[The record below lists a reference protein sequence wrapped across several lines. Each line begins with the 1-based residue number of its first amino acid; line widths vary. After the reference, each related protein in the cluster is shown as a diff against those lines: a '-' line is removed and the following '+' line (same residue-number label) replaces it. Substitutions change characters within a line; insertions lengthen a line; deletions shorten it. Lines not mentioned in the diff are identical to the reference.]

1 MMSVKKIVI
10 DSDNSNRRLDN
21 YLMSVLFDMP
31 KSKIYS
37 MIRKG
42 EIRINSGRVKPSSKI
57 QAGDNLR
64 LPPYIV
70 IPSKD
75 EIYIP
80 ENLKVL
86 LKKSVIYEDANFIA
100 INKPIGLAVHGGTDN
115 KFGVISIMRS
125 IFGQSID
132 LCHRIDKETSGC
144 LVLSKNKQSS
154 KHFYEQLTARK
165 VNKVYRALLK
175 GILNKNIEIKSPV
188 GDNHQS
194 AQSKFKIIKKYK
206 DSTYVEVQIFTGRT
220 HQIRVHAN
228 EMGHPIINDKK
239 YGDWD
244 YNKKISKKVKR
255 MGLHAHKLNFV
266 DKDLNEINLTADI
279 DETFE
284 DLINVFN

>member
-1 MMSVKKIVI
+1 MSVKKIVI
-10 DSDNSNRRLDN
+10 DVDNSNRRLDN
-21 YLMSVLFDMP
+21 YLMSVLFDIP

-57 QAGDNLR
+57 QSGDNLR
-64 LPPYIV
+64 LPPYIT

-75 EIYIP
+75 KIFIP
-80 ENLKVL
+80 EHLKVL
-86 LKKSVIYEDANFIA
+86 IKKSVIYDDTNFIA

-125 IFGQSID
+125 IFGHSID

-144 LVLSKNKQSS
+144 LVFSKNKKSS
-154 KHFYEQLTARK
+154 KDFYEQLTSRK

-175 GILNKNIEIKSPV
+175 GRLDKNIEIKTPV

-194 AQSKFKIIKKYK
+194 AQSKFKIIKKFK

-228 EMGHPIINDKK
+228 GMGHPIINDKK

-244 YNKKISKKVKR
+244 FNKKISKKVKR
-255 MGLHAHKLNFV
+255 MGLHAHKLSFV
-266 DKDLNEINLTADI
+266 DKDFTEINLIAEI

-284 DLINVFN
+284 DLIKVFN

>member
-1 MMSVKKIVI
+1 MSVKKIVI
-10 DSDNSNRRLDN
+10 DVDNSNRRLDN
-21 YLMSVLFDMP
+21 YLMSVLFDIP

-57 QAGDNLR
+57 QSGDNLR
-64 LPPYIV
+64 LPPYIT
-70 IPSKD
+70 
-75 EIYIP
+75 IP
-80 ENLKVL
+80 EHLKVL
-86 LKKSVIYEDANFIA
+86 IKKSVIYDDTNFIA

-125 IFGQSID
+125 IFGHSID

-144 LVLSKNKQSS
+144 LVFSKNKKSS
-154 KHFYEQLTARK
+154 KHFYEQLTSRK

-175 GILNKNIEIKSPV
+175 GRLDKNIEIKTPV

-194 AQSKFKIIKKYK
+194 AQSKFKIIKKFK

-228 EMGHPIINDKK
+228 GMGHPIINDKK

-244 YNKKISKKVKR
+244 FNKKISKKVKR
-255 MGLHAHKLNFV
+255 MGLHAHKLSFV
-266 DKDLNEINLTADI
+266 DKDFTEINLIAEI

-284 DLINVFN
+284 DLIKVLN

>member
-1 MMSVKKIVI
+1 MSVKKIVI
-10 DSDNSNRRLDN
+10 DVDNSNRRLDN
-21 YLMSVLFDMP
+21 YLMSLLFDIP

-57 QAGDNLR
+57 QSGDNLR
-64 LPPYIV
+64 LPPYIT
-70 IPSKD
+70 IPLKD
-75 EIYIP
+75 KVYIP
-80 ENLKVL
+80 EYLKAL
-86 LKKSVIYEDANFIA
+86 IKKSIIYDDTNFIA

-125 IFGQSID
+125 IFGHSID

-144 LVLSKNKQSS
+144 LVFSKNKKSS
-154 KHFYEQLTARK
+154 KHFYEQLTGRK

-175 GILNKNIEIKSPV
+175 GRLAKNIEIKTPV
-188 GDNHQS
+188 GDNRQS
-194 AQSKFKIIKKYK
+194 AQSKFKIIKKFK
-206 DSTYVEVQIFTGRT
+206 NSTYVEVQIFTGRT

-255 MGLHAHKLNFV
+255 MCFHAHKLSFV
-266 DKDLNEINLTADI
+266 EKDSIEINLIADI

>member
-1 MMSVKKIVI
+1 
-10 DSDNSNRRLDN
+10 
-21 YLMSVLFDMP
+21 
-31 KSKIYS
+31 
-37 MIRKG
+37 
-42 EIRINSGRVKPSSKI
+42 VKPSSKI
-57 QAGDNLR
+57 QSGDNLR
-64 LPPYIV
+64 LPPYIT
-70 IPSKD
+70 IPLKD
-75 EIYIP
+75 KVYIP
-80 ENLKVL
+80 EHLKAL
-86 LKKSVIYEDANFIA
+86 IKKSIIYDDTNFIA

-125 IFGQSID
+125 IFGHSID

-144 LVLSKNKQSS
+144 LVFSKNKKSS
-154 KHFYEQLTARK
+154 KHFYEQLTGRK

-175 GILNKNIEIKSPV
+175 GRLAKNIEIKTPV
-188 GDNHQS
+188 GDNRQS
-194 AQSKFKIIKKYK
+194 AQSKFKIIKKFK
-206 DSTYVEVQIFTGRT
+206 NSTYVEVQIFTGRT

-255 MGLHAHKLNFV
+255 MGLHAHKLSFV
-266 DKDLNEINLTADI
+266 DKDSIEINLIADI

>member
-1 MMSVKKIVI
+1 MSVKKIVI
-10 DSDNSNRRLDN
+10 DVDNSNRRLDN
-21 YLMSVLFDMP
+21 YLMSVLFDIP

-57 QAGDNLR
+57 QSGDNLR
-64 LPPYIV
+64 LPPYIT

-75 EIYIP
+75 KIFIP
-80 ENLKVL
+80 EHLKVL
-86 LKKSVIYEDANFIA
+86 IKKSVIYDDTNFIA

-125 IFGQSID
+125 IFGHSID

-144 LVLSKNKQSS
+144 LVFSKNKKSS
-154 KHFYEQLTARK
+154 KHFYEQLTSRK

-175 GILNKNIEIKSPV
+175 GRLDKNIEIKTPV

-194 AQSKFKIIKKYK
+194 AQSKFKIIKKFK

-244 YNKKISKKVKR
+244 HNKKTSKKIKR
-255 MGLHAHKLNFV
+255 MGLHAHKLSFV
-266 DKDLNEINLTADI
+266 DKDSIEINLLADI

>member
-1 MMSVKKIVI
+1 MSVKKIVI
-10 DSDNSNRRLDN
+10 DVDNSNRRLDN
-21 YLMSVLFDMP
+21 YLMSLLFDIP

-57 QAGDNLR
+57 QSGDNLR
-64 LPPYIV
+64 LPPYIT
-70 IPSKD
+70 IPLKD
-75 EIYIP
+75 KVYIP
-80 ENLKVL
+80 EHLKAL
-86 LKKSVIYEDANFIA
+86 IKKSIIYDDTNFIA

-125 IFGQSID
+125 IFGHSID

-144 LVLSKNKQSS
+144 LVFSKNKKSS
-154 KHFYEQLTARK
+154 KHFYEQLTGRK

-175 GILNKNIEIKSPV
+175 GRLAKNIEIKTPV
-188 GDNHQS
+188 GDNRQS
-194 AQSKFKIIKKYK
+194 AQSKFKIIKKFK
-206 DSTYVEVQIFTGRT
+206 NSTYVEVQIFTGRT

-228 EMGHPIINDKK
+228 GMGHPIINDKK

-244 YNKKISKKVKR
+244 FNKKISKKVKR
-255 MGLHAHKLNFV
+255 MGLHAHKLSFV
-266 DKDLNEINLTADI
+266 DKDFTEINLIAEI

-284 DLINVFN
+284 DLIKVFN

>member
-1 MMSVKKIVI
+1 MSVKKIVI
-10 DSDNSNRRLDN
+10 DVDNSNRRLDN
-21 YLMSVLFDMP
+21 YLMSVLFDIP

-57 QAGDNLR
+57 QSGDNLR
-64 LPPYIV
+64 LPPYIT

-75 EIYIP
+75 KIFIP
-80 ENLKVL
+80 EHLKVL
-86 LKKSVIYEDANFIA
+86 IKKSVIYDDTNFIA

-125 IFGQSID
+125 IFGHSID

-144 LVLSKNKQSS
+144 LVFSKNKKSS
-154 KHFYEQLTARK
+154 KHFYEQLTSRK

-175 GILNKNIEIKSPV
+175 GRLDKNIAIKTPV

-194 AQSKFKIIKKYK
+194 AQSKFKIIKKFK

-228 EMGHPIINDKK
+228 GMGHPIINDKK

-244 YNKKISKKVKR
+244 FNKKISKKVKR
-255 MGLHAHKLNFV
+255 MGLHAHKLSFV
-266 DKDLNEINLTADI
+266 DKDFTEINLIAEI

-284 DLINVFN
+284 DLIKVFN

>member
-70 IPSKD
+70 IPSKG
-75 EIYIP
+75 EVYIP

-154 KHFYEQLTARK
+154 KHFYEQLSARK
-165 VNKVYRALLK
+165 VNKVYIAILK

>member
-1 MMSVKKIVI
+1 MSVKKIVI
-10 DSDNSNRRLDN
+10 DIDNSNRRLDN
-21 YLMSVLFDMP
+21 YLMSVLFDIP

-42 EIRINSGRVKPSSKI
+42 EIRINSGRAKPSSKI
-57 QAGDNLR
+57 QSGDNLR
-64 LPPYIV
+64 LPPYIT

-75 EIYIP
+75 KIFIP
-80 ENLKVL
+80 EHLKVL
-86 LKKSVIYEDANFIA
+86 IKKSVIYDDTNFIA

-125 IFGQSID
+125 IFGHSID

-144 LVLSKNKQSS
+144 LVFSKNKKSS
-154 KHFYEQLTARK
+154 KHFYEQLTSRK

-175 GILNKNIEIKSPV
+175 GRLDKNIEIKTPV

-194 AQSKFKIIKKYK
+194 AQSKFKIIKKFK

-228 EMGHPIINDKK
+228 GMGHPIINDKK

-244 YNKKISKKVKR
+244 FNKKISKKVKR
-255 MGLHAHKLNFV
+255 MGLHAHKLSFV
-266 DKDLNEINLTADI
+266 DKDFTEINLIAEI

-284 DLINVFN
+284 DLIKVFN

>member
-1 MMSVKKIVI
+1 MSVKKIVI
-10 DSDNSNRRLDN
+10 DVDNSNRRLDN
-21 YLMSVLFDMP
+21 YLMSVLFDIP

-57 QAGDNLR
+57 QSGDNLR
-64 LPPYIV
+64 LPPYIT

-75 EIYIP
+75 KIFIP
-80 ENLKVL
+80 EHLKVL
-86 LKKSVIYEDANFIA
+86 IKKSVIYDDTNFIA

-125 IFGQSID
+125 IFGHSID

-144 LVLSKNKQSS
+144 LVFSKNKKSS
-154 KHFYEQLTARK
+154 KHFYEQLTSRK

-175 GILNKNIEIKSPV
+175 GRLDKNIEIKTPV

-194 AQSKFKIIKKYK
+194 AQSKFKIIKKFK

-228 EMGHPIINDKK
+228 GMGHPIINDKK

-244 YNKKISKKVKR
+244 FNKKISKKVKR
-255 MGLHAHKLNFV
+255 MGLHAHKLSFV
-266 DKDLNEINLTADI
+266 DKDFTEINLIADI
-279 DETFE
+279 DETFK
-284 DLINVFN
+284 DLIKVFN